1 MNGQLAL
8 FKIVYNTLIT
18 EAGFSIVIYIPHF
31 CFNLCYLHGIWRQ
44 KQQRELQQKNSS
56 CHEPYILSHLILK
69 NVINAK
75 AFFIHNE
82 WHWDLRWWH
91 NSALV
96 RRERNKIQTKICLIA
111 KPVALVPPLSFSSP
125 QVLQVLHR
133 SLVLLAFFSYLLLT
147 TQSLS
152 SHFATFF

>member
-18 EAGFSIVIYIPHF
+18 EAGFSIVIYILIF
-31 CFNLCYLHGIWRQ
+31 VLIFVIYMGF
-44 KQQRELQQKNSS
+44 EGKNSCGS
-56 CHEPYILSHLILK
+56 TSKRSLHVMNLTYCLISFLK

-111 KPVALVPPLSFSSP
+111 KPVTLVPPMSFSSP
-125 QVLQVLHR
+125 KLLQVVHR
-133 SLVLLAFFSYLLLT
+133 SLVRLAVFSYLLLT

-152 SHFATFF
+152 SRFATFF